1 MGEQILIAIRR
12 HFIVFPIILICFVA
26 AGFSLNTVLQPEY
39 QAKSTLIA
47 NFDRSDNLS
56 NKYNEL
62 LANQMLTT
70 TYQEAIQSLF
80 IANIVK
86 SKLSSNLTPSELLK
100 KVQVKTDPGA
110 LILSIYANA
119 NDANQAVAIAN
130 AFAES
135 FVSNSTLILNQAN
148 VNVLDL
154 AVYENSS
161 TPVKPKKMFN
171 LAVSFF
177 IGFFAAASFSLFLEK
192 KRLKKVKKKDRL
204 PNFRLETQVKREI
217 STQLEGKL

>member
-1 MGEQILIAIRR
+1 MGEQIFAAIRR
-12 HFIVFPIILICFVA
+12 HFVVFPMILICFVA
-26 AGFSLNTVLQPEY
+26 AGFGINMLLQPEY

-47 NFDRSDNLS
+47 NFGKASDNVS

-86 SKLSSNLTPSELLK
+86 LKLSSSLTPSELLRK
-100 KVQVKTDPGA
+100 IQVKTDPGA

-161 TPVKPKKMFN
+161 SPVKPKKMFN
-171 LAVSFF
+171 LAVCTFV
-177 IGFFAAASFSLFLEK
+177 GFFAATSFSLLLDK
-192 KRLKKVKKKDRL
+192 KRLKKVKKKERI
-204 PNFRLETQVKREI
+204 PNFRLEAQVKREAP
-217 STQLEGKL
+217 TQLEV